1 MTDARSTLCARL
13 RHDAV
18 RRGRFT
24 LASGRTSDFLI
35 DCKRVVLT
43 AEGHRLVGEVLC
55 DLLVADGLDVDAV
68 AGVALGGCPLASA
81 VSLTAALRGLGS
93 GGRGWDAVYV
103 RKSAK
108 EYGSGAA
115 VEGLHP
121 PDGRPLRVCLLEDV
135 LTTGASSLRAIAAL
149 REAGVDV
156 VALRALVDRGE
167 GALDALAAA
176 GVDARAVYRREDLG
190 A

>member
-1 MTDARSTLCARL
+1 MPPRERRVAHRGAARPRAR
-13 RHDAV
+13 
-18 RRGRFT
+18 
-24 LASGRTSDFLI
+24 RT
-35 DCKRVVLT
+35 
-43 AEGHRLVGEVLC
+43 RL
-55 DLLVADGLDVDAV
+55 
-68 AGVALGGCPLASA
+68 
-81 VSLTAALRGLGS
+81 
-93 GGRGWDAVYV
+93 DAVYV
-103 RKSAK
+103 RKAAK

-115 VEGLHP
+115 VEELHP
-121 PDGRPLRVCLLEDV
+121 PEGRPLRVCLLEDV